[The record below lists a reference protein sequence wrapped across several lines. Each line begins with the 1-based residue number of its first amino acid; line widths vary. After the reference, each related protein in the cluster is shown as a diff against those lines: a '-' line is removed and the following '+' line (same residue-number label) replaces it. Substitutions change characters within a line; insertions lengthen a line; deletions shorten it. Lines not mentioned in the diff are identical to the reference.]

1 MNSRVRNLQGDGPV
15 FAGPHPSPSHSALE
29 TLIAAIP
36 AADAAGLARRA
47 ELASLLRESD
57 PELQAEGLLA
67 VAAREETRGEV
78 AVAAE
83 IYAAVSASPYPQ
95 LYQKRAA
102 DRLAALQGNGPIGD
116 RVEVLGR
123 HFARQAADPA
133 MLGAM
138 FLGSFAFQT
147 ARLAALSR
155 LAASPTASL
164 LTRGLGARGLAW
176 GAGFALEVPVF
187 ALGARGLQETLGREQ
202 DWSARALRRDL
213 LSAGITL
220 FFLKGSGAGATA
232 LTRRLAANGGA
243 ASAVARFST
252 AALPQA
258 AAFTGILGAH
268 ALEARLGLR
277 PATDAGNAV
286 VESLATL
293 LQFHVAGRL
302 LRGWGGGAAEQRL
315 EALNRRLEASN
326 PSRAPGL
333 RAAHPWL
340 PLPALAGVAPEPARA
355 PILMMSSDEGRPSDL
370 VAGIHVPAAA
380 ERTAEHHVPIRA
392 NPQLFK
398 ALRDQF
404 SRLEF
409 EMYYAYNEQSG
420 EGMWAEQ
427 SHRIALE
434 LLDHFQ
440 LFDRHLPNAADRPIL
455 NGIRGELRWV
465 RRMLSDLRQAEDVP
479 LSTNDAVREF
489 VGALYRVPNKAIN
502 YINNGVAKDLEGSLI
517 NASSARLRLF
527 RDVYRF
533 HQVNADAEEHHFS
546 EPGPLRTRLNVD
558 PANPAARIQVP
569 HYHYRDEFDSPY
581 LEIPGEGRKVVLI
594 GEVPRERVALSRR
607 HDLEIVASDSESYA
621 RFAGEAVRHDRLDRV
636 RIIWR
641 DWKLRSRDAEYL
653 EGYDLASAEQLA
665 GGRGERLM
673 EELVFNRMRPGG
685 VALLVSRDAAA
696 LQRMVQI
703 ATSKESADVI
713 FGSYRSHLPVEVSR
727 PDQESG
733 NYVFL
738 RKLPQL

>member
-1 MNSRVRNLQGDGPV
+1 MNSRVRNLQGDGPFSV
-15 FAGPHPSPSHSALE
+15 APHLSQSPSALE
-29 TLIAAIP
+29 TLIAALP
-36 AADAAGLARRA
+36 AQDPAGLARRA
-47 ELASLLRESD
+47 ELESLLRESD
-57 PELQAEGLLA
+57 PEMRAEGLLA
-67 VAAREETRGEV
+67 VAAREEMRGEV
-78 AVAAE
+78 AVASE
-83 IYAAVSASPYPQ
+83 IYATISASPGPQ
-95 LYQKRAA
+95 PCRRRAA
-102 DRLAALQGNGPIGD
+102 ERLAVLQGNGPVGA
-116 RVEVLGR
+116 RVEMLGR

-138 FLGSFAFQT
+138 FLGSAVFQA
-147 ARLAALSR
+147 ARIATLSR

-164 LTRGLGARGLAW
+164 FTRGLGARGLAW
-176 GAGFALEVPVF
+176 GTGFALEIPVF
-187 ALGARGLQETLGREQ
+187 AFGARGLQELLGREL
-202 DWSARALRRDL
+202 DWSAQALRRDL

-232 LTRRLAANGGA
+232 LTRRLTAPGVA
-243 ASAVARFST
+243 ASAVTRFST

-277 PATDAGNAV
+277 PATDAGNSV

-302 LRGWGGGAAEQRL
+302 LRGWGGGAEHRL

-326 PSRAPGL
+326 PTRTSGL
-333 RAAHPWL
+333 HAAHPLL
-340 PLPALAGVAPEPARA
+340 PRPALAGAAPEPARA
-355 PILMMSSDEGRPSDL
+355 SILMMSSEEGRPSDL
-370 VAGIHVPAAA
+370 IAGIHVPAA

-392 NPQLFK
+392 NPELFK

-404 SRLEF
+404 GRLEF
-409 EMYYAYNEQSG
+409 EMNYAYSEQSG
-420 EGMWAEQ
+420 EGMWTEQ

-479 LSTNDAVREF
+479 LSTSDTVREF

-533 HQVNADAEEHHFS
+533 HQVNGDAEEYHLS
-546 EPGPLRTRLNVD
+546 EPGPLRTRLNLD
-558 PANPAARIQVP
+558 PANPAARLQVP
-569 HYHYRDEFDSPY
+569 HYEYRDEFESPY

-594 GEVPRERVALSRR
+594 GMVPSERVALSRR
-607 HDLEIVASDSESYA
+607 HALEIVASDSESYA

-636 RIIWR
+636 RIVWR
-641 DWKLRSRDAEYL
+641 DWKMHSRDAEYL
-653 EGYDLASAEQLA
+653 EGYDLASARQLV
-665 GGRGERLM
+665 GGAGERLM
-673 EELVFNRMRPGG
+673 EELVFNRLRPGG
-685 VALLVSRDAAA
+685 VAFLVSRDATA

-703 ATSKESADVI
+703 ATSKEWADVI
-713 FGSYRSHLPVEVSR
+713 AGSYRGHLPVEVSR